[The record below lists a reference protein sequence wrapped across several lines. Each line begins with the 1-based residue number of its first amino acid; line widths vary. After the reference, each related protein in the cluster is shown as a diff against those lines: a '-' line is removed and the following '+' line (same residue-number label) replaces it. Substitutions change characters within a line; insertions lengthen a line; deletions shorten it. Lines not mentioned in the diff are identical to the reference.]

1 MYEPD
6 DNLVLVK
13 PFGRE
18 DSEKYLPVGTK
29 VKFVKVVHN
38 DNDLAQSLIIVK
50 VDDDR
55 VVVMKEVNVKPVD
68 DSKIKKEFKE
78 FQKAMMIR
86 NPRLRRYHPNFFVRT
101 YFKIYYF
108 FKDRFGNE

>member
-6 DNLVLVK
+6 EKLVLVK
-13 PFGRE
+13 PYGKE

-29 VKFVKVVHN
+29 VEFVKV
-38 DNDLAQSLIIVK
+38 DNERI
-50 VDDDR
+50 
-55 VVVMKEVNVKPVD
+55 VVMKEVNVKPVD
-68 DSKIKKEFKE
+68 DSKVKKEFKE